1 MIDPKKQYKTRDG
14 RAVRILVTD
23 RKTLDTRN
31 YGPVCALV
39 TDADGS
45 EHLRS
50 YAEDGIS
57 AGSSEYDLLEVK
69 PVREGWINLYPQP
82 SKEYISPAV
91 AYTGTSVFSTREEAD
106 RRGNRYN
113 HPQGNRLACIKIQ
126 FTEGEGL

>member
-1 MIDPKKQYKTRDG
+1 MIDMKKQYKTRDG

-69 PVREGWINLYPQP
+69 PVREGWVNVYLRDSGPDIPGY
-82 SKEYISPAV
+82 EY
-91 AYTGTSVFSTREEAD
+91 SVKFTKQKAD
-106 RRGNRYN
+106 ADAGSGRI
-113 HPQGNRLACIKIQ
+113 ACLKIQ